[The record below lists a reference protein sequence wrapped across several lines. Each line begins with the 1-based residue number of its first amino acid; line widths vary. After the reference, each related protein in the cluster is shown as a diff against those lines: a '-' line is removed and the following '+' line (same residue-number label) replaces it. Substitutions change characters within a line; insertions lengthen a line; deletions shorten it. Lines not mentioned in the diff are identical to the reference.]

1 MPDDEARWA
10 EEARETVDAVR
21 RLLAQG
27 LDGGVPLAQAVEG
40 AQALLAQALDAE
52 RERAAA
58 ARERA
63 LARLE
68 PPEPDDARQRRPD
81 PRAVLAA
88 LRRVRRR
95 S

>member
-1 MPDDEARWA
+1 MADDEEGWA
-10 EEARETVDAVR
+10 TEARETVDAVR

-27 LDGGVPLAQAVEG
+27 LDGVVPLAQAIEG
-40 AQALLAQALDAE
+40 AQGLLVQALDAE

-58 ARERA
+58 ARARA

-68 PPEPDDARQRRPD
+68 PPPPDGARQPRPT
-81 PRAVLAA
+81 PLAA
-88 LRRVRRR
+88 LRRARRR